1 MSFPLS
7 ALQKGCELTLSVLM
21 SISYINIVDGQ
32 RDINI
37 ISQQE
42 SLIETPLSNQEKC
55 DDYFQNGPCVIL
67 YHENILLMEIFL
79 QKYVSN
85 HLMIV
90 IIVIK
95 LFILLLLSN
104 RSSQNLEAYNQQL
117 FVIDDLSTNMQSSCA
132 LTGLDLTDFI

>member
-55 DDYFQNGPCVIL
+55 DDYFQNRPCIIS
-67 YHENILLMEIFL
+67 YYENILLMEIFL
-79 QKYVSN
+79 QKCVSN

-95 LFILLLLSN
+95 LFILQLLSN

-117 FVIDDLSTNMQSSCA
+117 FVIDDLSTSIQSSCA

>member
-55 DDYFQNGPCVIL
+55 DDYFQNRPCIIS
-67 YHENILLMEIFL
+67 YYENILLMEIFF
-79 QKYVSN
+79 QKCVSN

-95 LFILLLLSN
+95 LFILQLLSN

-117 FVIDDLSTNMQSSCA
+117 FVIDDLSTSIQSSCA